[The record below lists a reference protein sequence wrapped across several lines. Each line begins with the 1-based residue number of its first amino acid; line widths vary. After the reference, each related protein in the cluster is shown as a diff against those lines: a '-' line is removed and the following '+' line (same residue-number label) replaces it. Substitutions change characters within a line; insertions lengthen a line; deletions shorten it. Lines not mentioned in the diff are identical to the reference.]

1 MKARERERASERERT
16 MTMDVVASSLDG
28 MMMTRECSGQGSDL
42 LGKLEP
48 SGKWSQLASGPPPP
62 KPPPGTKR

>member
-1 MKARERERASERERT
+1 
-16 MTMDVVASSLDG
+16 MTTDVVASLDG
-28 MMMTRECSGQGSDL
+28 MMMRECSREGFDL

-62 KPPPGTKR
+62 PGTKR